1 MAINF
6 PSNPNNG
13 DTILVGNT
21 TYTFDST
28 SGVWDASGSD
38 TSSGSSVTEYANFAA
53 FPTTGNTVG
62 DFGFTQDTKALY
74 VWDGTEWSRVD
85 SGDESPIVLT
95 EPPTDHSLNNDGTT
109 STLTMVAEDPEG
121 FDVTYGIAYKTAG
134 NTRPAQLSAD
144 TTVNASGVYTFTPS
158 TTETDAGSFTA
169 RLSASDGAKTTTRFV
184 DFNLA
189 FDIELLL
196 IGGGGG
202 GNQSAG
208 GGGGAGGFVENLA
221 YTKSS
226 GTYNIV
232 VGTAGARSTAQ
243 ADRGGVG
250 GDTTISFGGSVVYNA
265 KGGGGGGPYPADAS
279 ANADGGS
286 GGGAGRATTGD
297 FGVSIQDSYGGIGFG
312 NSGGE
317 CESNKG
323 AGGGGG
329 AGSIGGDGTTSLG
342 GNGGAGKSSSITGSA
357 VFYSP
362 GGPGFGYQVSI
373 GSYVDGTNSSYGAGG
388 AGGKYNDATLI
399 STDGA
404 AGVCIIACRSQAT
417 AVTGG
422 YTLDS
427 SSRAGYYIYTF
438 TSDGTITF

>member
-28 SGVWDASGSD
+28 SGVWDASGGD

-85 SGDESPIVLT
+85 SGDESPIILT
-95 EPPTDHSLNNDGTT
+95 EPPANHALNSDGTT
-109 STLTMVAEDPEG
+109 STVTMVAEDPEG
-121 FDVTYGIAYKTAG
+121 FDITYGIAYKNTG
-134 NTRPAQLSAD
+134 NTRPPQLSVDA
-144 TTVNASGVYTFTPS
+144 TINQTSGVYTFTPT
-158 TTETDAGSFTA
+158 TTEANAGNFTA

-184 DFNLA
+184 DFSLSFA
-189 FDIELLL
+189 IELLL

-202 GNQSAG
+202 GNQAAG
-208 GGGGAGGFVENLA
+208 GGGGAGGFVENLS
-221 YTKSS
+221 YSKSS

-243 ADRGGVG
+243 GTRGGVG
-250 GDTTISFGGSVVYNA
+250 GDTTISFGGSVIYNA

-279 ANADGGS
+279 ANADGDS
-286 GGGAGRATTGD
+286 GGGAGRATGGD
-297 FGVSIQDSYGGIGFG
+297 FGDSIQNSYGGIGFG
-312 NSGGE
+312 NAGGTDFT
-317 CESNKG
+317 NTG

-329 AGSIGGDGTTSLG
+329 AGSVGGNGSGSVG
-342 GNGGAGKSSSITGSA
+342 GNGGSGKSSSITGSS

-362 GGPGFGYQVSI
+362 GGPGSGYTVAL
-373 GSYVDGTNSSYGAGG
+373 GSYVDGTASSYGAGG
-388 AGGKYNDATLI
+388 AGGRYDGSLA

-404 AGVCIIACRSQAT
+404 VGVCIIASKTQA
-417 AVTGG
+417 AGVTGG

-427 SSRAGYYIYTF
+427 SSRTGYYIYTF